1 MNFYECN
8 LHSIPDG
15 SDSASRLALAAKRLG
30 YSGIIIT
37 NHATTGWPFGV
48 DGAKLVGGI
57 EVSFGVEI
65 VAKDQRA
72 LHDKAASLRD
82 GSDFIAVHGGD
93 DKINRAACEDP
104 NVDLLAHPHEGRSG
118 IGVAAAKAARENQVA
133 IALDLGPLIR
143 LRGGSRVRWMEVVR
157 RDLNL
162 IEKFDLDLM
171 ISTGARSH
179 LDLRSP
185 RDLVAL
191 AALLGLERER
201 AFEALALPKEI
212 LDLNRRRWA
221 SAGVE
226 IL

>member
-1 MNFYECN
+1 
-8 LHSIPDG
+8 
-15 SDSASRLALAAKRLG
+15 
-30 YSGIIIT
+30 
-37 NHATTGWPFGV
+37 
-48 DGAKLVGGI
+48 
-57 EVSFGVEI
+57 
-65 VAKDQRA
+65 
-72 LHDKAASLRD
+72 
-82 GSDFIAVHGGD
+82 
-93 DKINRAACEDP
+93 
-104 NVDLLAHPHEGRSG
+104 
-118 IGVAAAKAARENQVA
+118 
-133 IALDLGPLIR
+133 
-143 LRGGSRVRWMEVVR
+143 MEVVR